1 MLHHISEIL
10 IGARQLLQVL
20 CVLLREEVSEFLGT
34 FKSAIQVLNEWFLAR
49 LQALV
54 LTDFLKENLL
64 N

>member
-1 MLHHISEIL
+1 MLHHISEVL

-34 FKSAIQVLNEWFLAR
+34 SKSAIQVLNEWFLAR

-54 LTDFLKENLL
+54 LTDFLEENLL